1 MSANPLPPDY
11 SARLVPALQRVQ
23 HEFGYL
29 KREGLEEAARE
40 LDVPLYRLQSV
51 ASFFPHF
58 RLSPPK
64 KITLNICRDMACRMA
79 GTSAMIEQLRA
90 RAGEHVEIKGVSCLG
105 RCDRAPA
112 ACVATAGVEHDS
124 YYLARDAGQLQE
136 IVESHLRGEIP
147 KPDLDADQDFGT
159 ANFVINPY
167 AGTASSSITPDYAA
181 VLKAISVRDTAL
193 DAATR
198 ILEAK
203 GWSPV
208 RGEQFRRAAM
218 SRLDAAACPDAEIG
232 EAVIAWGTETG
243 WAREYTHTG
252 APMPKPAPVP
262 EGAKPPREEK
272 PPSLG
277 GWSEIILQELKEG
290 DLRGMG
296 GAGIPSI
303 QKLRDVRDAIRRARR
318 RQGDSRGFIVVNG
331 DESEPGT
338 FKDRELLL
346 RTPHLIVEGVILAGL
361 ITGATQ
367 GFIYIRHEY
376 AEQIEACRKEIRR
389 AEQLGLCGKDAS
401 ALGRS
406 FPVAVFVSPGGYICG
421 EQSALIEAMSD
432 RRGEPRNL
440 PPKLETNGLVD
451 LPTIVSNVETYAWMP
466 YIFLKG
472 GKNYASLGVN
482 TWQGRRLFSISGD
495 LKRPG
500 VYEVPMGMTLRE
512 LIYGDDYCRGIIGDR
527 KLKAFAPSGP
537 SGGFL
542 PAKLTARSGLPRDH
556 VNNKAWIELA
566 KRRGFDPAATELDIL
581 DLELELNL
589 FRALSPTQALGAG
602 LVVYAEERDMVEEA
616 VNAMEFYRNE
626 SCGKCVPCRLGSQKM
641 ASLGTHLLNGKI
653 DAERWKSELLP
664 MMKELSKAIEL
675 ASICGLGR
683 SVPVPLRAV
692 TSFFESDV
700 ARHLS
705 ASSTPASRKTT

>member
-1 MSANPLPPDY
+1 
-11 SARLVPALQRVQ
+11 
-23 HEFGYL
+23 
-29 KREGLEEAARE
+29 LEEAAIE
-40 LDVPLYRLQSV
+40 LDVPLHRLQSV

-64 KITLNICRDMACRMA
+64 KITLNVCRDMACHMA
-79 GTSAMIEQLRA
+79 GANEAIQELRSV
-90 RAGEHVEIKGVSCLG
+90 AGEHVEIKGVSCLG
-105 RCDRAPA
+105 RCDRAMA
-112 ACVATAGVEHDS
+112 ACVSIAGTEHDH
-124 YYLARDAGQLQE
+124 YYLGRSTHQLRE
-136 IVESHLRGEIP
+136 IVQAHLRGEMP
-147 KPDLDADQDFGT
+147 TPDLDGDQNFGA

-167 AGTASSSITPDYAA
+167 GEKLSSYAGILKVISERDRALGDA
-181 VLKAISVRDTAL
+181 VKV
-193 DAATR
+193 
-198 ILEAK
+198 LESK
-203 GWSPV
+203 DWSPV
-208 RGEQFRRAAM
+208 RTEQFRRAAM
-218 SRLDAAACPDAEIG
+218 SRLPAAACPDEEIG
-232 EAVIAWGTETG
+232 EAVTAFLTDRD
-243 WAREYTHTG
+243 WAQGPT
-252 APMPKPAPVP
+252 
-262 EGAKPPREEK
+262 
-272 PPSLG
+272 LG
-277 GWSEIILQELKEG
+277 GWSETILQELKEA

-303 QKLRDVRDAIRRARR
+303 QKLRDVRDTIRRALRR
-318 RQGDSRGFIVVNG
+318 GTDSRGFIVVNG

-346 RTPHLIVEGVILAGL
+346 HLPHLIVEGVIIAGL

-376 AEQIEACRKEIRR
+376 TEQIEACRAEIRR
-389 AEQLGLCGKDAS
+389 AEQLGLCGRDAS

-440 PPKLETNGLVD
+440 PPKLETNGLED
-451 LPTIVSNVETYAWMP
+451 LPTIVSNVETYGWIP
-466 YIFLKG
+466 YITING
-472 GKNYASLGVN
+472 GKTYSALGVN

-495 LKRPG
+495 VKRPG

-512 LIYGDDYCRGIIGDR
+512 LVYGENYCGGIVGDR

-542 PAKLTARSGLPRDH
+542 PAKLTARAGLPRDH
-556 VNNKAWIELA
+556 VNNKAWIEIA
-566 KRRGFDPAATELDIL
+566 RRRGFDPAATELDIL

-602 LVVYAEERDMVEEA
+602 LVVYAEGRDMVEEA

-641 ASLGTHLLNGKI
+641 ASLGTHLLEGRIEAN
-653 DAERWKSELLP
+653 RWKNEILP
-664 MMKELSKAIEL
+664 LMRDLSKAIEL

-683 SVPVPLRAV
+683 SVPVPLRAIS
-692 TSFFESDV
+692 SFFDDDV
-700 ARHLS
+700 KQHL
-705 ASSTPASRKTT
+705 KT